1 MSPATTTITWSSY
14 AWPCRMSERRR
25 FLKREDL
32 ALAVWSLVLGLAGA
46 CVFAVY
52 RAVSLS
58 DEDAAGR
65 IAELAA
71 SLLFPG
77 SIIFVAVAAVV
88 FGGWKANLD

>member
-1 MSPATTTITWSSY
+1 MLIA
-14 AWPCRMSERRR
+14 
-25 FLKREDL
+25 
-32 ALAVWSLVLGLAGA
+32 WSLVLGVAGA

-58 DEDAAGR
+58 GEDVAGR
-65 IAELAA
+65 MAEFAA
-71 SLLFPG
+71 NLLFPG

>member
-1 MSPATTTITWSSY
+1 
-14 AWPCRMSERRR
+14 MSERRR
-25 FLKREDL
+25 FLKRQDL
-32 ALAVWSLVLGLAGA
+32 ALVAWSLVLGLAGA

-65 IAELAA
+65 LAEFAA
-71 SLLFPG
+71 NLLFPG
-77 SIIFVAVAAVV
+77 AIIFVAVAAVV